1 MRAHSVSHN
10 TDTARLLNPVSG
22 ITRATPALRGL
33 LAVRKEPFEGR
44 ADSVFAP
51 VALILVQ
58 TIFWRM
64 LAERA
69 QEHGYSNCGGAS
81 GGGEV
86 EVGVKGT

>member
-1 MRAHSVSHN
+1 V
-10 TDTARLLNPVSG
+10 
-22 ITRATPALRGL
+22 ITRVTLALRRF

-44 ADSVFAP
+44 TDSVFAP
-51 VALILVQ
+51 VALVLVQ

-69 QEHGYSNCGGAS
+69 QEHGYSNCGGSS

-86 EVGVKGT
+86 EVAKALESVILYDSMAEPLFGQ